1 MNSLLEAAN
10 SMVESLEWL
19 AADPNSTGDGEYG
32 TIHTIFCSQL
42 KPSSGNTQISAI
54 LRGNRHFLIIS
65 LMLFMLYVMYYL
77 ISNRKNDPLRQ
88 RAPIIAFAHMLSMFL
103 YLSFLYLLELMSLRS
118 WANPK
123 IQGPADIPYM
133 RQVSKAIVYYLRMS
147 FGIVYTVRVGVI
159 WCQWKCQRTSPK
171 LMKIFTRESTTL
183 AIVVPMALVAFVYVV
198 FLKGNVSALFYVSLN
213 WYDISKQ
220 SGYKQSSI
228 GVFRM
233 FEMMLLAVL
242 IYIMR
247 NFPSNFGVKKEIIT
261 VFMVGFITTTLST
274 ALIPLDLGDSS
285 SKCQE
290 SFWPY
295 FSAQFFFEYL
305 RMVVLSLTI
314 YFYNKP
320 VKLVPPIHARA
331 LTDFRVFVTSEI
343 CYDTFKKYLVYRN
356 VPEATRQLEDYI
368 ANEMRTQETSNSSL
382 MFAPT
387 PIGPDL
393 NEVFMDFQDT
403 NSFDHLTELFEEYEA
418 VFHLRFKLMVIV

>member
-1 MNSLLEAAN
+1 MLQSL
-10 SMVESLEWL
+10 ESL
-19 AADPNSTGDGEYG
+19 STDMDSDGNPEYG

-42 KPSSGNTQISAI
+42 KPSSGSTQISAI
-54 LRGNRHFLIIS
+54 LRANRHFLIIS

-103 YLSFLYLLELMSLRS
+103 YLAFLYMLELMSLRS
-118 WANPK
+118 WASSK
-123 IQGPADIPYM
+123 IVAPDDVPYT
-133 RQVSKAIVYYLRMS
+133 RKVSKAIVYYLRMS

-171 LMKIFTRESTTL
+171 FMKIFTKESTTL
-183 AIVVPMALVAFVYVV
+183 AIVVPLALVAFVYVV

-213 WYDISKQ
+213 WYDGSKQ

-233 FEMMLLAVL
+233 FEMVLLAVL

-320 VKLVPPIHARA
+320 IKLIPPIHARA
-331 LTDFRVFVTSEI
+331 LTDFRVFITSEI
-343 CYDTFKKYLVYRN
+343 CYDTFKKYLVFRN
-356 VPEATRQLEDYI
+356 TPDATRQLEDYL
-368 ANEMRTQETSNSSL
+368 ANEMRTQESTNSSL
-382 MFAPT
+382 MYSPT

-393 NEVFMDFQDT
+393 NEAFMDFQDT
-403 NSFDHLTELFEEYEA
+403 NSFHHLTELFEEYEA
-418 VFHLRFKLMVIV
+418 VFHLRFKLMVSV